1 MGLILIPILQMR
13 KLRHREA
20 KEPARALSVSVL
32 SLGQA
37 DSVSLP
43 AGRMERNGPVGAGR
57 ADSRKG
63 WAGSRTGE
71 RALF

>member
-1 MGLILIPILQMR
+1 MFATVKMT
-13 KLRHREA
+13 KMRHREA

-43 AGRMERNGPVGAGR
+43 AGRMERNGPVAAG
-57 ADSRKG
+57 
-63 WAGSRTGE
+63 
-71 RALF
+71 